1 MIYLTVI
8 TMALLLGLMIA
19 GEAYSDQAGSQEG
32 QWAQD
37 VRELAREA
45 RQKRRRGGNPCGRGK
60 YAQCPL
66 RGRRVQN
73 RRQGGENQANKK
85 RLMVAHQVLG
95 ER

>member
-1 MIYLTVI
+1 MIYLTII

-19 GEAYSDQAGSQEG
+19 GEAYSAHAGSQEG

-37 VRELAREA
+37 VRDLAREA
-45 RQKRRRGGNPCGRGK
+45 REKRRRGGNPCGRGK

-73 RRQGGENQANKK
+73 RRTTGAAKTQKK